1 MTEYGYARVSTKGQ
15 SLDDQIS
22 QLKEA
27 GISSSNIYSEKFTG
41 TTIKRPVFDE
51 LSSNNIYFEKFT
63 GTTTNRPEFEKLT
76 SNVKNGDTITVTK
89 LDRLARNT
97 REALNILDPLMSKGV
112 KFNVLNIGVLEN
124 STIGRLVKTIL
135 LAVAEMERDMIVD
148 RTQEG
153 KRYARLH
160 KKDYHEGRPKRMI
173 TPHYQAAYNY
183 LLDHTYK
190 DTSKAFNI
198 SISTLQRIKKQ
209 VEKNIS

>member
-1 MTEYGYARVSTKGQ
+1 MTQFGYARVSTKGQ
-15 SLDDQIS
+15 SLADQIN
-22 QLKEA
+22 QLKSA
-27 GISSSNIYSEKFTG
+27 GVDKI
-41 TTIKRPVFDE
+41 
-51 LSSNNIYFEKFT
+51 LAEKFT
-63 GTTTNRPEFEKLT
+63 GTTTSRPQFDKLIKL
-76 SNVKNGDTITVTK
+76 VKPGDTITVTK

-97 REALNILDPLMSKGV
+97 REALNVLDPLMNKGV
-112 KFNVLNIGVLEN
+112 KFNVLNIGLLEN

-160 KKDYHEGRPKRMI
+160 KKNYHEGRPKRLI
-173 TPHYQAAYNY
+173 TPHYKAAYSY

-198 SISTLQRIKKQ
+198 SVSTLQRIKKQ
-209 VEKNIS
+209 INNEQSH

>member
-22 QLKEA
+22 QLKEV

-51 LSSNNIYFEKFT
+51 L
-63 GTTTNRPEFEKLT
+63 T
-76 SNVKNGDTITVTK
+76 SKVKNGDTITVTK

-97 REALNILDPLMSKGV
+97 REALNILDPLMSQGV
-112 KFNVLNIGVLEN
+112 KFNVLNIGMLEN

-160 KKDYHEGRPKRMI
+160 KKNYHEGRPKRLI
-173 TPHYQAAYNY
+173 TPHYQAAYDY
-183 LLDHTYK
+183 LMDHTYK
-190 DTSKAFNI
+190 DTARAFDI
-198 SISTLQRIKKQ
+198 SVSTLQRIKNQ
-209 VEKNIS
+209 VENG

>member
-1 MTEYGYARVSTKGQ
+1 MTDYGYARVSTKGQ
-15 SLDDQIS
+15 SLKDQIT
-22 QLKEA
+22 QLQQA
-27 GISSSNIYSEKFTG
+27 GIKRSNLY
-41 TTIKRPVFDE
+41 
-51 LSSNNIYFEKFT
+51 YEKFT
-63 GTTTNRPEFEKLT
+63 GTTTNRPKFDELT
-76 SNVKNGDTITVTK
+76 RKVKSGDMITVTK

-97 REALNILDPLMSKGV
+97 REALNVLDPLMSKGV

-173 TPHYQAAYNY
+173 TPHYQAAYDY
-183 LLDHTYK
+183 LLGHTYT
-190 DTSKAFNI
+190 DTARAFNI
-198 SISTLQRIKKQ
+198 SVSTLQRIKKQ
-209 VEKNIS
+209 IEKSVS

>member
-1 MTEYGYARVSTKGQ
+1 MDMTQYGYARVSTKGQ

-22 QLKEA
+22 QLKEV

-51 LSSNNIYFEKFT
+51 L
-63 GTTTNRPEFEKLT
+63 T
-76 SNVKNGDTITVTK
+76 SKVKNGDTITVTK

-97 REALNILDPLMSKGV
+97 REALNILDPLMSQGV
-112 KFNVLNIGVLEN
+112 KFNVLNIGMLEN

-160 KKDYHEGRPKRMI
+160 KRDYHEGRPKRLI
-173 TPHYQAAYNY
+173 TPHYQSLYY
-183 LLDHTYK
+183 FLMLPPHFYSIHLL
-190 DTSKAFNI
+190 
-198 SISTLQRIKKQ
+198 RKQ
-209 VEKNIS
+209 VVLLNNNLFPSQLQKS

>member
-1 MTEYGYARVSTKGQ
+1 MVIKFIQKRIGKMTEYGYARVSTKGQ

-22 QLKEA
+22 QLKKA
-27 GISSSNIYSEKFTG
+27 GISK
-41 TTIKRPVFDE
+41 
-51 LSSNNIYFEKFT
+51 NNIYFEKFT
-63 GTTTNRPEFEKLT
+63 GTTTNRPMFDELT
-76 SNVKNGDTITVTK
+76 GKVKNGDIIIVTK

-97 REALNILDPLMSKGV
+97 REALNILDPLMNNGV

-124 STIGRLVKTIL
+124 STIGKLVKTIL

-160 KKDYHEGRPKRMI
+160 KKNYHEGRPNRLI

-183 LLDHTYK
+183 LLNHTYK
-190 DTSKAFNI
+190 DTSRAFNI
-198 SISTLQRIKKQ
+198 SISTLQRIKHQ
-209 VEKNIS
+209 IEH

>member
-22 QLKEA
+22 QLKKA
-27 GISSSNIYSEKFTG
+27 GISK
-41 TTIKRPVFDE
+41 
-51 LSSNNIYFEKFT
+51 NNIYFETFT
-63 GTTTNRPEFEKLT
+63 GTTTNRPMFDELT
-76 SNVKNGDTITVTK
+76 SKVKNGDIITVTK

-97 REALNILDPLMSKGV
+97 REALNILDPLMNNGV

-124 STIGRLVKTIL
+124 STIGKLVKTIL

-160 KKDYHEGRPKRMI
+160 KKNYHEGRPNRLI
-173 TPHYQAAYNY
+173 TPHYQAAYDY
-183 LLDHTYK
+183 LLNHTYK
-190 DTSKAFNI
+190 DTSRAFNI
-198 SISTLQRIKKQ
+198 SISTLQRIKHQ
-209 VEKNIS
+209 IEH

>member
-1 MTEYGYARVSTKGQ
+1 MFINFNQKVMIDMTQYGYARVSTKGQ

-22 QLKEA
+22 QLKEV

-51 LSSNNIYFEKFT
+51 L
-63 GTTTNRPEFEKLT
+63 T
-76 SNVKNGDTITVTK
+76 SKVKNGDTITVTK

-97 REALNILDPLMSKGV
+97 REALNILDPLMSQGV
-112 KFNVLNIGVLEN
+112 KFNVLNIGMLEN

-160 KKDYHEGRPKRMI
+160 KRDYHEGRPKRLI
-173 TPHYQAAYNY
+173 TPHYQAAYDY
-183 LLDHTYK
+183 LMDHTYK
-190 DTSKAFNI
+190 DTARAFDI
-198 SISTLQRIKKQ
+198 SVSTLQRIKNQ
-209 VEKNIS
+209 VENG

>member
-22 QLKEA
+22 QLKKA
-27 GISSSNIYSEKFTG
+27 GISK
-41 TTIKRPVFDE
+41 
-51 LSSNNIYFEKFT
+51 NNIYFEKFT
-63 GTTTNRPEFEKLT
+63 GTTTNRPMFDELT
-76 SNVKNGDTITVTK
+76 SKVNNGDIITVTK

-97 REALNILDPLMSKGV
+97 REALNILDPLMNNGV

-124 STIGRLVKTIL
+124 STIGKLVKTIL
-135 LAVAEMERDMIVD
+135 LAVAEMERDMIID

-160 KKDYHEGRPKRMI
+160 KKNYHEGRPNRLI

-183 LLDHTYK
+183 LLNHTYK
-190 DTSKAFNI
+190 DTSRAFNI

-209 VEKNIS
+209 IENN